1 MTAALDGVYLST
13 HEFFIL
19 HEFIQKARSFAGGVK
34 QHADINLT

>member
-1 MTAALDGVYLST
+1 MPAALDGVHLIT

-19 HEFIQKARSFAGGVK
+19 LEFIQKARSFAGGVK